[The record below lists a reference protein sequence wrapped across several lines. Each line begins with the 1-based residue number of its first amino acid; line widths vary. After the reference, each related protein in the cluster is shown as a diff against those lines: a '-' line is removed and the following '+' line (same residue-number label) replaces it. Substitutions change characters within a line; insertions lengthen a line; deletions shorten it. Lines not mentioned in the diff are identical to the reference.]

1 MIGLIK
7 HVVMW
12 KLKENAQGNT
22 KLENARL
29 IKTKLENLKEIIQE
43 LKEIEVGINIVKDPA
58 AYDLVLYTGFE
69 NQDDLNKYA
78 SDPRHLEVVDFIKK
92 VVESRIVVDYQV

>member
-1 MIGLIK
+1 MGLIK

-12 KLKENAQGNT
+12 KLKENAEGNT

-29 IKTKLENLKEIIQE
+29 IKTKLESLKQIIQE
-43 LKEIEVGINIVKDPA
+43 LKEIEVGINIVKDPG

-92 VVESRIVVDYQV
+92 VVDSRIVVDYQV